1 MVIFSYLVRP
11 ELINQTNGRMNR
23 SAFYWWILELLP
35 PRSHRRERRRVKR
48 SSDVVINSP
57 FISGQTRQLT
67 TQVDMNHLQIYVF
80 VRCFVLVEGYLWQ
93 MLLSTDLNLRNI
105 EYLYCLHRYLSTNKP
120 DVYPY
125 EHPKNWAASL
135 FDDRTDVLRSRLHS
149 LSLETSRHFFL
160 LMHAIAVISLCALM
174 SSSTGLFK
182 IFISLGEIID
192 VWSRRLVGSQ
202 WTDSDWIDLWQR
214 DRLYEANC
222 PEKSYIAN

>member
-1 MVIFSYLVRP
+1 MDSRIAP
-11 ELINQTNGRMNR
+11 TG
-23 SAFYWWILELLP
+23 
-35 PRSHRRERRRVKR
+35 SHRRERRRVKR

-67 TQVDMNHLQIYVF
+67 TRVEMNLLQIYVF

-120 DVYPY
+120 DVYAY

-135 FDDRTDVLRSRLHS
+135 FDDRTDVLRPRLHS
-149 LSLETSRHFFL
+149 LSFETSHDFFYWCTPFT
-160 LMHAIAVISLCALM
+160 VISLCALM

-192 VWSRRLVGSQ
+192 VWSRRLVGGR
-202 WTDSDWIDLWQR
+202 WTDTDRIDLWQH
-214 DRLYEANC
+214 DRLHEANS